1 MPTQTW
7 DWSLKL
13 PIRMAQVVAAT
24 ASRMYCMSFK
34 PSNSPVYYLPSTM
47 RHHVDYLEFKR
58 GAITLFAKITPST
71 FPTSFHLARHVHQVL
86 HQDVGGILGTA
97 ASGLQHAEAGMHE
110 HHQGAAK
117 AHPRRVQGTSQA
129 VVSCLECR
137 HLTSK
142 GWWFGRGRSGS
153 RKNKRDQVEISSKRD
168 KLPSSSIS
176 VSCKSFIMFV
186 KLWIPCQAPTQ
197 LVDRHGWRLTLMG
210 KHRDGDPRL
219 LLLGGRRKNSRLE
232 GWHMPPRNV
241 TSE

>member
-1 MPTQTW
+1 
-7 DWSLKL
+7 
-13 PIRMAQVVAAT
+13 
-24 ASRMYCMSFK
+24 
-34 PSNSPVYYLPSTM
+34 M
-47 RHHVDYLEFKR
+47 RHHVLGIQK
-58 GAITLFAKITPST
+58 GTITLSGKNH
-71 FPTSFHLARHVHQVL
+71 PTASFHLPRHVHQVL

-176 VSCKSFIMFV
+176 VSS
-186 KLWIPCQAPTQ
+186 KLFFSCLSSSGFHA
-197 LVDRHGWRLTLMG
+197 
-210 KHRDGDPRL
+210 RL
-219 LLLGGRRKNSRLE
+219 LHNLLTATDE
-232 GWHMPPRNV
+232 GWH
-241 TSE
+241 